1 MPDAP
6 FVPPTPGAS
15 LSDFLTVL
23 RQLTQAINAAALQYL
38 NIQGAQNAAVISTP
52 TLIHAGSGRICVV
65 SVTTAGS
72 TAGRIYD
79 STSPSATV
87 TPIYVIPNVL
97 GVTVPNLPYSFG
109 LVVAPGTGQV
119 VTVSYS

>member
-1 MPDAP
+1 MADNP
-6 FVPPTPGAS
+6 FQPPQPGAS

-23 RQLTQAINAAALQYL
+23 RQLTQALNAATLQYL
-38 NIQGAQNAAVISTP
+38 NIQGAQNAAAISTP
-52 TLIHAGSGRICVV
+52 TLIHAGSGRLCAV

-79 STSPSATV
+79 STNPSATA

-109 LVVAPGTGQV
+109 LVASPGTGQV
-119 VTVSYS
+119 ITVSYS